1 MVNLPPKHLFDEW
14 PKLAIE
20 LGKCGTACILLDF
33 DGTLSPFA
41 KKPHLASIPV
51 QAERALITLS
61 SDPRIRVGV
70 ISGRSLADV
79 KRMVGVPG
87 IFYAG
92 NHGLEVE
99 GPGVH
104 FVHPRAKK
112 HEGEVKDCASALT
125 RLLKGFK
132 GAIVEDKG
140 LTASVHYR
148 LVSEESVEPM
158 LRAVETVAMGYKGL
172 VLRHGKRVVEIR
184 PDIEWG
190 KGKAAELVI
199 AGMGGGCLPV
209 YIGDDETD
217 EEAFAS
223 PMIHWTVRVM
233 DEEVPTKAGY
243 RLRSVAEVRAFLRR
257 LVRWSAEANH

>member
-1 MVNLPPKHLFDEW
+1 LVNLPPKHLFDEW

-20 LGKCGTACILLDF
+20 LDKCGTACVLLDF

-51 QAERALITLS
+51 KAKRALIALS
-61 SDPRIRVGV
+61 SDPRISVGV

-99 GPGVH
+99 GPGIN

-158 LRAVETVAMGYKGL
+158 LRAVETAAMGYKGL

-199 AGMGGGCLPV
+199 ARMGSGCLPMYV
-209 YIGDDETD
+209 GDDETD
-217 EEAFAS
+217 EEALAS
-223 PMIHWTVRVM
+223 PMIHWAVRVM
-233 DEEVPTKAGY
+233 DEDVKTKARY
-243 RLRSVAEVRAFLRR
+243 RLRSVAEVISFLER
-257 LVRWSAEANH
+257 LIEWSTTINS

>member
-1 MVNLPPKHLFDEW
+1 LPPKHLLDEW

-20 LGKCGTACILLDF
+20 LGKCGMACILLDF

-51 QAERALITLS
+51 QAKRALIALS
-61 SDPRIRVGV
+61 SHPWIRVGV

-112 HEGEVKDCASALT
+112 HVGEVKDCASELT
-125 RLLKGFK
+125 RLLRGFK

-158 LRAVETVAMGYKGL
+158 LRAIETEAMRYKGL

-199 AGMGGGCLPV
+199 ARMGGGCLPV

-233 DEEVPTKAGY
+233 DEEVPTKARY

-257 LVRWSAEANH
+257 LVRWSAEAHH